1 MATSKKTVAKATK
14 STKKAVKTTGR
25 KATPVLGQKILKSGK
40 LGATTKF
47 ASTTTAAAKVAPG
60 VKTASAVRY
69 INYVIAGRSK
79 AAYGYV
85 WSRA

>member
-40 LGATTKF
+40 LGQQQ
-47 ASTTTAAAKVAPG
+47 S
-60 VKTASAVRY
+60 SLQQLQQQQRLLLM
-69 INYVIAGRSK
+69 
-79 AAYGYV
+79 
-85 WSRA
+85 